1 MNQHQLAPTL
11 GFSQKQKT
19 HQLTIAS
26 FSKNK
31 LVSSTNTFY
40 FLIKTNMTDVNIIS
54 NLVMF
59 DMIKSYLML
68 SKIILII

>member
-1 MNQHQLAPTL
+1 MIQHQVAPTL
-11 GFSQKQKT
+11 GFSQKQKP
-19 HQLTIAS
+19 HQLTLVR

-40 FLIKTNMTDVNIIS
+40 FSIKRNMIDVHITS

-59 DMIKSYLML
+59 DMTKSYLML
-68 SKIILII
+68 SKMMCPF

>member
-26 FSKNK
+26 FSENK

-40 FLIKTNMTDVNIIS
+40 FLIKTNMTMS
-54 NLVMF
+54 T
-59 DMIKSYLML
+59 
-68 SKIILII
+68 